1 MNKEF
6 ILKNFIDNEAEDSL
20 NESKEEE
27 ENQENIID
35 TSIPIENKKRNQQ
48 KIQKINRQKFTQEEI
63 EKEEKIIQDILKKK
77 YRSKAQCSQHSAFI
91 FENKKNVFIK
101 KKNEEIVQLSQ
112 KALILSQQIKS
123 NKLSPIKQN
132 VNEKKIRLGFKCNS
146 QILGGKN
153 EDESNITFDKGEI
166 EDIKELK
173 VNHEK
178 NLIKKISEI
187 SSGYKKTLKQRIEED
202 DKILKNVIKIN
213 NKKESNQT
221 KKENL
226 ISNKNQEGKYI
237 PYTQKLFTRKNN
249 SFLNIIKEN
258 KNIFQEE
265 KSINIKNLNNSFMR
279 KNDTKNETKKEL
291 SLTKKLKF
299 EKIFK

>member
-1 MNKEF
+1 MNKQF

-20 NESKEEE
+20 NDSKNEEE
-27 ENQENIID
+27 KEENIID
-35 TSIPIENKKRNQQ
+35 TSIPIEDKKRNQK

-63 EKEEKIIQDILKKK
+63 EKEEKIIQDILKKN
-77 YRSKAQCSQHSAFI
+77 YRSRTQYSQKQSALI
-91 FENKKNVFIK
+91 LENKKSVFIK
-101 KKNEEIVQLSQ
+101 KKNDEILQLSQ
-112 KALILSQQIKS
+112 KALILSQQIKN
-123 NKLSPIKQN
+123 NKISP
-132 VNEKKIRLGFKCNS
+132 VNHNIHEKKIRVGFKCNS
-146 QILGGKN
+146 QIAAGKKE
-153 EDESNITFDKGEI
+153 EDESHIRTDKGEI
-166 EDIKELK
+166 EDIEELK

-178 NLIKKISEI
+178 KLIKKISEI

-213 NKKESNQT
+213 NKNESNPI

-226 ISNKNQEGKYI
+226 TSNKNQENKYI
-237 PYTQKLFTRKNN
+237 PYTQKLFTGKNN

-265 KSINIKNLNNSFMR
+265 KPINNKNVNNPFMS
-279 KNDTKNETKKEL
+279 KNDTKNEL
-291 SLTKKLKF
+291 SLTAKIKF